1 MSVPIVDVVEF
12 TDPACPFAWSAEPVR
27 FRLKWRYGD
36 ALDRTTCMVVL
47 SRSVQEIL
55 DKGMTTEKIAGAF
68 GMLADRYGMPI
79 DTNERPYLAASLPAC
94 LAVVATRLRAPEAE
108 DALLRALRVRCLA
121 QPGVLDD
128 PALIAAAATDAG
140 LDPAELQTW
149 CEDETVKAALEA
161 DAARAR
167 NPAPAALA
175 LDGKLAGPEGER
187 RYTCPSY
194 ELDGASIA
202 IPGFWPAEV
211 YDVAMANALP
221 DVTPRENPEDVT
233 EVLRWAGEKL
243 ATQEV
248 ATVCGISRDEARAK
262 LEAAGASEEKAGTDA
277 FWTA

>member
-27 FRLKWRYGD
+27 FRMKWRYGD

-47 SRSVQEIL
+47 SRSVQENL
-55 DKGMTTEKIAGAF
+55 DKGMTTEMLAGGATMLAERF
-68 GMLADRYGMPI
+68 GMPL
-79 DTNERPYLAASLPAC
+79 DTSERPRLAASLPAC
-94 LAVVATRLRAPEAE
+94 LAVVAARLHAPEAE
-108 DALLRALRVRCLA
+108 DALLRALRVRALA
-121 QPGVLDD
+121 HGGLLDD
-128 PALIAAAATDAG
+128 PELIAAAARDAG
-140 LDPAELQTW
+140 LDPAELAAW
-149 CEDETVKAALEA
+149 CSEEDVVAALEA

-221 DVTPRENPEDVT
+221 DVTPRENPEDVMD
-233 EVLRWAGEKL
+233 VLRWAGEPL

-248 ATVCGISRDEARAK
+248 ATVCGLSRDEARAK

-277 FWTA
+277 FWTT